1 MNNAVPI
8 IPVLVGLAR
17 MPQPAQLLASLNN
30 FAFLNPAPVDTGR
43 DFHQHM
49 ERLIRS
55 IDQIVPDRHAT
66 SLATSASREEA
77 ATPAAPATAD
87 RRGDADIP
95 DFTVFRDAPYAPEL
109 VVIPAGEFM
118 MGSTDAGHPDERPQ
132 HRVTIAR
139 HFAIGRYPV
148 TFDEYDR
155 FCDAMRREKPGDQGW
170 GRRRRPVI
178 NVSWD
183 DAQAYVSWL
192 SKEIDRV
199 YRLPSEAEWEY
210 ACRAGT
216 MARYSFGDAITPD
229 NANYADSGLG
239 RTNEVG
245 AYPPNPWGLHDVH
258 GNIWES
264 VEDDWHESYQGGA
277 ERRIGLEGFA
287 TRSGSWPLRVAGR
300 LLGPRLEVL
309 PVRLP
314 QQVRLW
320 LPHPQCRVPGGSN
333 PFLILQKAIP
343 LHVQWPPM
351 GLQKLRTA

>member
-30 FAFLNPAPVDTGR
+30 FAFLNAAPVDTGR

-170 GRRRRPVI
+170 GRR
-178 NVSWD
+178 
-183 DAQAYVSWL
+183 AA
-192 SKEIDRV
+192 
-199 YRLPSEAEWEY
+199 
-210 ACRAGT
+210 AGHQ
-216 MARYSFGDAITPD
+216 RQ
-229 NANYADSGLG
+229 LG
-239 RTNEVG
+239 RC
-245 AYPPNPWGLHDVH
+245 AGLRVLAIE
-258 GNIWES
+258 GN
-264 VEDDWHESYQGGA
+264 
-277 ERRIGLEGFA
+277 RPGLSA
-287 TRSGSWPLRVAGR
+287 ALRSGMGICLPGRHDGPL
-300 LLGPRLEVL
+300 
-309 PVRLP
+309 
-314 QQVRLW
+314 
-320 LPHPQCRVPGGSN
+320 
-333 PFLILQKAIP
+333 FL
-343 LHVQWPPM
+343 
-351 GLQKLRTA
+351 RRRNNTR